1 MGFYEPQATRT
12 HLCVMKL
19 RPSTQAVKFM
29 VFVGLRL
36 TAMVCDLV
44 SSLEVRVQDKE
55 TDKANSKD
63 ADSRFPREQ
72 MFWDVGAMV

>member
-19 RPSTQAVKFM
+19 RPSTQAVKFI

-36 TAMVCDLV
+36 TAMVCDV